1 VLFCS
6 PDQYGGTYAVEEEA
20 EFLFSDSA
28 SAQDTIRVYDEL
40 PGVSVFL
47 SSWISEILHMQ
58 RHIQDIPLGRHILL
72 PKHLQP
78 STPGTAS
85 KTWSNSRDYCD
96 SGRGRTHLG
105 GGPVG
110 VGVSQHRAVLKPV
123 LQSGADLDA
132 EWESL
137 TNLYKNAKL
146 DDIIHIKQL
155 KPVVTPYFRFIPE
168 LPQFVIKRRKSAPA
182 PV

>member
-1 VLFCS
+1 MF
-6 PDQYGGTYAVEEEA
+6 THT
-20 EFLFSDSA
+20 FSHPP
-28 SAQDTIRVYDEL
+28 THTHTHRVYGEL

-85 KTWSNSRDYCD
+85 KTWTNSRDYYD
-96 SGRGRTHLG
+96 SGRGGAHLG

-123 LQSGADLDA
+123 LQSGADSDA

-137 TNLYKNAKL
+137 TNLYKKAKL
-146 DDIIHIKQL
+146 DG
-155 KPVVTPYFRFIPE
+155 E
-168 LPQFVIKRRKSAPA
+168 LWNGSVGTRLVILCHKSESWNGVSAQCTQNLH
-182 PV
+182 VCSHVFMELLFLS